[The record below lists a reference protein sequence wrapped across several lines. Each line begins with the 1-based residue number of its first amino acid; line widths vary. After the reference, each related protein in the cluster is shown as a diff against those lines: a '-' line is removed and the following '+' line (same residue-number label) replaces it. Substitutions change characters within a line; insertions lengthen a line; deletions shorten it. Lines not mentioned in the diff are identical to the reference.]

1 MMRAP
6 LLLLI
11 VMLVLASLA
20 EAQRPQVR
28 RGFWIASGGGI
39 GHTTSDCEPCDVRQ
53 QETGSYLSLALGG
66 TVGRNVL
73 VGVEMNSWHRG
84 LEDGDESLLGA
95 FTVVQWYPWYAKG
108 LHLRTGVGWSYARSG
123 FEIGEVTGTTDK
135 LGLGLRFGAGWDF
148 RVRRMLSI
156 SPFLGIHIAALG
168 DTESRGGTLRNL
180 LSASRQVGVGVTV
193 H

>member
-1 MMRAP
+1 MTRALF
-6 LLLLI
+6 LLVAL
-11 VMLVLASLA
+11 MLVLAALA
-20 EAQRPQVR
+20 EGQRPQVR
-28 RGFWIASGGGI
+28 RGFWMAGGGGI
-39 GHTTSDCEPCDVRQ
+39 GHTTSDCEQCNVEQ
-53 QETGSYLSLALGG
+53 QETGSYLSMALGG

-73 VGVEMNSWHRG
+73 VGAEMNSWHRG
-84 LEDGDESLLGA
+84 LEDGDESLLGV
-95 FTVVQWYPWYAKG
+95 FTVVQWYPWDAQG

-156 SPFLGIHIAALG
+156 SPFLGIHVAALG

-180 LSASRQVGVGVTV
+180 LSASRQVGVGVTI

>member
-73 VGVEMNSWHRG
+73 VGVEMNS
-84 LEDGDESLLGA
+84 
-95 FTVVQWYPWYAKG
+95 
-108 LHLRTGVGWSYARSG
+108 
-123 FEIGEVTGTTDK
+123 
-135 LGLGLRFGAGWDF
+135 
-148 RVRRMLSI
+148 
-156 SPFLGIHIAALG
+156 
-168 DTESRGGTLRNL
+168 
-180 LSASRQVGVGVTV
+180 
-193 H
+193 

>member
-1 MMRAP
+1 MRVAS
-6 LLLLI
+6 LLLFL
-11 VMLVLASLA
+11 MLYLPSLA

-28 RGFWIASGGGI
+28 RGFWMVGGGGL
-39 GHTTSDCEPCDVRQ
+39 GHTTADCDQCDVRQ
-53 QETGSYLSLALGG
+53 QESGSYLSLALGG

-73 VGVEMNSWHRG
+73 VGAEMNSWYRG
-84 LEDGDESLLGA
+84 LEDGDEALLGV
-95 FTVVQWYPWYAKG
+95 FTVVQWYPWSARG
-108 LHLRTGVGWSYARSG
+108 FHLRTGAGWSYARSG
-123 FEIGEVTGTTDK
+123 FEVADVTGTTDK

>member
-1 MMRAP
+1 MRAP
-6 LLLLI
+6 ALLLLL
-11 VMLVLASLA
+11 MLVLASLA
-20 EAQRPQVR
+20 DAQRPQVR
-28 RGFWIASGGGI
+28 RGFWMVSGAGI
-39 GHTTSDCEPCDVRQ
+39 GHTTSDCEQCDVRQ

-73 VGVEMNSWHRG
+73 VGAEMNSWHRG
-84 LEDGDESLLGA
+84 LEDGDESLLGV
-95 FTVVQWYPWYAKG
+95 FTVVQWYPWYARG

-123 FEIGEVTGTTDK
+123 FEIGEVAGTTDK

-148 RVRRMLSI
+148 RVGRMVSI

-180 LSASRQVGVGVTV
+180 LSSSRQVGVGVTV

>member
-1 MMRAP
+1 M
-6 LLLLI
+6 
-11 VMLVLASLA
+11 
-20 EAQRPQVR
+20 
-28 RGFWIASGGGI
+28 
-39 GHTTSDCEPCDVRQ
+39 
-53 QETGSYLSLALGG
+53 
-66 TVGRNVL
+66 
-73 VGVEMNSWHRG
+73 
-84 LEDGDESLLGA
+84 
-95 FTVVQWYPWYAKG
+95 VQWYPWYVRG